1 MAAWQGARRERGFAP
16 VTDER
21 RCHAAI
27 FARRH
32 AVALGRSPDV
42 VRKLARADSPRC
54 GSFLAGK
61 RPNAIPMGQNH
72 VITL

>member
-32 AVALGRSPDV
+32 AVALG
-42 VRKLARADSPRC
+42 
-54 GSFLAGK
+54 
-61 RPNAIPMGQNH
+61 QNH